1 MNSKSSDQPLQA
13 HSQAST
19 KAGESPDSAVSKENP
34 WKILS
39 ADTRYENPWIKVI
52 HHDVT
57 DVAGNPGIYGTV
69 HFKNTAIGIIPLDK
83 ELNTWLVGQYRFPL
97 RCYSW
102 EIPEGGGESTATTL
116 DSAKRELREETGIT
130 ARRWE
135 KILDMHLSNSVSDEK
150 AVIYLAQDLEFGEAE
165 PEDCEELVIRKLPF
179 TEALRMALAGEIT
192 DAMAVA
198 GLLAAARII
207 GK

>member
-1 MNSKSSDQPLQA
+1 
-13 HSQAST
+13 
-19 KAGESPDSAVSKENP
+19 
-34 WKILS
+34 
-39 ADTRYENPWIKVI
+39 
-52 HHDVT
+52 
-57 DVAGNPGIYGTV
+57 
-69 HFKNTAIGIIPLDK
+69 
-83 ELNTWLVGQYRFPL
+83 
-97 RCYSW
+97 
-102 EIPEGGGESTATTL
+102 
-116 DSAKRELREETGIT
+116 
-130 ARRWE
+130 
-135 KILDMHLSNSVSDEK
+135 MHLSNSVSDEK